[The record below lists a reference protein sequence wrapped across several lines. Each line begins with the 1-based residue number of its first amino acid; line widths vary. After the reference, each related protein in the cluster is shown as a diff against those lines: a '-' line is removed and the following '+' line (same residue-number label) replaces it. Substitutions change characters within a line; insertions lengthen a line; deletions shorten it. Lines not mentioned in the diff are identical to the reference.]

1 MTLLKKVLIVICHY
15 GIGMVTKVAPL
26 DYKIKSDWIKQ
37 VKNMESTFFP
47 IPVGPFT
54 CLSLCSVMYESV
66 FHLIV
71 FQLSVFQLQVYDSF
85 MADRLQEPTLLNA

>member
-1 MTLLKKVLIVICHY
+1 
-15 GIGMVTKVAPL
+15 
-26 DYKIKSDWIKQ
+26 
-37 VKNMESTFFP
+37 
-47 IPVGPFT
+47 
-54 CLSLCSVMYESV
+54 MYESV